1 MPTRRTFVRAAV
13 AAFAVPLGVSSCT
26 AGTGAGGSGGGGS
39 TDTLVFG
46 KTDGGTT
53 FVRNFNVFG
62 PAAQKAP
69 GSEMIYEPLARVDY
83 SDGAKVKP
91 WLAKSMVFDKAGTT
105 LTVRLRDDVTF
116 SDGKKMTADDVEFSL
131 GIPLS
136 DPSFNTGGVTYD
148 KVAKVDATTVT
159 VHFPK
164 PAFSELGQLG
174 AVAMPIVPKHIWAQ
188 QNLKTWANP
197 DPVGTGALALSKFSA
212 QQVTL
217 TARDD
222 YWGGTLRMKRVKIIP
237 SGPDAVRAQLL
248 RGDIDWALSA
258 WSGAEKEYVAEDP
271 SHHLYQRYA
280 TGGAYALFYN
290 TAKAPF
296 DNVHLRRALAMTI
309 PRTDIVA
316 TLERPGTEAGPTGL
330 VDEIYEDQLLPEYRG
345 KVQKVDPAAAKAELA
360 KSGFTVQG
368 GKLVKD
374 GKSYS
379 PTLSFNQ
386 DYGWDAYAN
395 IMIKSWESVLGI
407 KVKPVGTP
415 GANLFEAQQNGEFD
429 MTINTTAGAGAAGV
443 FSALSSRALRPIGQ
457 KAATNFGRWDDPETD
472 AAVTKLISS
481 NDPKSLED
489 ASHTMQRIV
498 AQKVPYSPIYNS
510 YWFIAI
516 NSKHWTG
523 WPTPESFRS
532 VPFPG
537 LGPDTTLTLLRL
549 KPAAQ

>member
-1 MPTRRTFVRAAV
+1 MPTRRTLVRAAV
-13 AAFAVPLGVSSCT
+13 AAVAVSLAASSCT
-26 AGTGAGGSGGGGS
+26 AGTGTTGNSGGGGA
-39 TDTLVFG
+39 DTLVFG

-53 FVRNFNVFG
+53 FVRNYNVFG

-69 GSEMIYEPLARVDY
+69 SAEMIYEPLARVDY
-83 SDGAKVKP
+83 GDGAKVKP
-91 WLAKSMVFDKAGTT
+91 WLAKSMTFDRAGTT
-105 LTVRLRDDVTF
+105 LTVKLRDDVTF

-136 DPSFNTGGVTYD
+136 DPSFNLGGVTYD
-148 KVAKVDATTVT
+148 KVAKVDEATVT

-174 AVAMPIVPKHIWAQ
+174 SVTMPIVPKHIWAR
-188 QNLKTWANP
+188 QNLKTWTNP

-222 YWGGTLRMKRVKIIP
+222 YWGGELPMKRVKIIP

-258 WSGAEKEYVAEDP
+258 WSGAEKEYVAKDP
-271 SHHLYQRYA
+271 RHHLYQRYA

-309 PRTDIVA
+309 PRSDIVA

-345 KVQKVDPAAAKAELA
+345 KVQKVDRAAAKAELA

-374 GKSYS
+374 GKSWS

-395 IMIKSWESVLGI
+395 IVIKSWESVLGV
-407 KVKPVGTP
+407 KVKPVGAP

-429 MTINTTAGAGAAGV
+429 LTINTTAGAGAPGV
-443 FSALSSRALRPIGQ
+443 YSALSSRALRPLGQ
-457 KAATNFGRWDDPETD
+457 KAATNFGRWKDAETD
-472 AAVTKLISS
+472 AAVEKLIGS
-481 NDPKSLED
+481 NDPKALED

-523 WPTPESFRS
+523 WPTPENFHA

-537 LGPDTTLTLLRL
+537 LGPDTTLTLLGL
-549 KPAAQ
+549 KPAAK